1 MKKTLLII
9 ALILSCSM
17 YAQSYKFKISGT
29 IKSEKEKT
37 AIEAA
42 TIHLEKEKDSTVLS
56 YTISDNKGNFSL
68 EGKVYNKNVK
78 LFISFIGMDEYKK
91 AIVLD
96 KESNINLGTI
106 LLKEESNLLN
116 EVVVKSRAPITIKKD
131 TLEFNVKSFKTKK
144 DANVE
149 DLLKKLPGVE
159 VNEEGQIT
167 VNGKPVNKILVNG
180 KPFFGNDPTIA
191 TKNLSKEIIEK
202 VQITD
207 TKSKSEAFSGE
218 KGDANNKTINLT
230 IKEENNKGWF
240 GRVAAGGGTD
250 ERYEAATIVNRFDNN
265 TRFSVLAGTNNINSP
280 GFSFGEITKMFG
292 NSNNVSFFGNGQF
305 SVGGRNFGGGQGII
319 TSRTG
324 GATYADEY
332 GKGVDLNAN
341 YFYSGSD
348 SENINRSNRE
358 YTVQVQ
364 DENDPTQTR
373 ELRYFTNSNS
383 SSTTENDNHNF
394 DADLDIEI
402 DSTFLINVTPRFTF
416 NDRSSNFTQSDET
429 LDENRALTNRFS
441 SNSFSTSEAKNFQNR
456 IDITKK
462 FGNKG
467 GFIKASITNQIDQ
480 TEGEDFNNSTIETF
494 GTNANTEIR
503 DQKTDITSDLNG
515 FRTRLSYRQPII
527 AKKLFINLNYRY
539 RIDERTR
546 VESTFDFD
554 NATQDFTNFNTD
566 LSTNFTFNDITKT
579 PLVGIT
585 YDTKSFNLDFDIGQT
600 IRTLE
605 NQDVLRPNLS
615 LNKDFNNVTVDA
627 SMRYRFPSKARVY
640 IGYNLDNNAPGITQL
655 QPFTDVSN
663 PSNIVTGNP
672 NLRPSQNHRVFANF
686 NKYNWQKRTGF
697 FFWGGGDITNNQIVS
712 KTTIGDD
719 LVRTTTY
726 ENADGVYSFYG
737 GGSYNRGIKLDSVS
751 TFNIRTGLR
760 FNASKSL
767 NILNEIENTTKTNAI
782 TPRLGFEFNWKK
794 KIVIEP
800 NYEIAFTN
808 TRFNANNIADQNFTR
823 HSLRIRTRTSVPK
836 KLEWRNDVRYTFNPN
851 VIGFNRSAWF
861 WNSTLSYSILKDKGT
876 ITLKAYDV
884 LNQNTN
890 ARRTVVG
897 NYVEDSESTV
907 LQQYFMLGFSWKFNS
922 LGKKGEV
929 RDYGFH

>member
-1 MKKTLLII
+1 MKKALLCII
-9 ALILSCSM
+9 LVLSFST

-29 IKSEKEKT
+29 IKTEKEKT
-37 AIEAA
+37 PIEAA

-56 YTISDNKGNFSL
+56 YTISDNKGYFSL
-68 EGKVYNKNVK
+68 EGKVYNKDVK
-78 LFISFIGMDEYKK
+78 LFISFIGMDEYSKT
-91 AIVLD
+91 ITLD
-96 KESNINLGTI
+96 KDATINLGTI

-116 EVVVKSRAPITIKKD
+116 EVVIKSRAPITIKKD

-191 TKNLSKEIIEK
+191 TKNLTKEIIEK

-230 IKEENNKGWF
+230 IKKENNKGWF

-280 GFSFGEITKMFG
+280 GFSFGEISKMFG
-292 NSNNVSFFGNGQF
+292 NGGGVSFSSNGNF
-305 SVGGRNFGGGQGII
+305 SIGGRNFGGGEGII
-319 TSRTG
+319 TSRTA

-332 GKGVDLNAN
+332 GKGVDLNAS
-341 YFYSGSD
+341 YFYSGAD
-348 SENINRSNRE
+348 SENINNSNRE

-364 DENDPTQTR
+364 DENNPTETR
-373 ELRYFTNSNS
+373 ELIYFTNSSSNS
-383 SSTTENDNHNF
+383 STENDNHSF
-394 DADLDIEI
+394 DTDLDIEI

-416 NDRSSNFTQSDET
+416 NDRNSRFSQSNET
-429 LDENRALTNRFS
+429 LDENRALTNSFS
-441 SNSFSTSEAKNFQNR
+441 SSSIASSQAKNFQNT

-467 GFIKASITNQIDQ
+467 GFIKASITNQIDK

-494 GTNANTEIR
+494 GTTSTTEIR

-515 FRTRLSYRQPII
+515 FRTQLSYRQPII
-527 AKKLFINLNYRY
+527 TKKLFVNLNYRY

-546 VESTFDFD
+546 VENTFDFD
-554 NATQDFTNFNTD
+554 NSTQNFTNFNTD

-585 YDTKSFNLDFDIGQT
+585 YETKSFSLDFDIGQT

-605 NQDVLRPNLS
+605 NEDVLRPNLS
-615 LNKDFNNVTVDA
+615 LNKDFNNVTIDA
-627 SMRYRFPSKARVY
+627 NIRYNLPSKARIYV
-640 IGYNLDNNAPGITQL
+640 GYNLDNNAPGITQL

-663 PSNIVTGNP
+663 PSNIITGNP
-672 NLRPSQNHRVFANF
+672 NLKPSQNHRIYANF

-697 FFWGGGDITNNQIVS
+697 FLWGGGNIINNQIVN
-712 KTTIGDD
+712 KTTIGDG
-719 LVRTTTY
+719 LVRTSTY
-726 ENADGVYSFYG
+726 ENADGLYNFYG
-737 GGSYNRGIKLDSVS
+737 GGSYNKGIKLDSVS
-751 TFNIRTGLR
+751 TLNIRTGLR
-760 FNASKSL
+760 LNGSKNI
-767 NILNEIENTTKTNAI
+767 NILNEIENTTISNSV
-782 TPRLGFEFNWKK
+782 TPRLGLEFNWKK
-794 KIVIEP
+794 KIVIHP
-800 NYEIAFTN
+800 NYEISFTN
-808 TRFNANNIADQNFTR
+808 TKFNTNTIADQNFTR
-823 HSLRIRTRTSVPK
+823 HSFRLRTRTNVPK
-836 KLEWRNDVRYTFNPN
+836 KLEWRNDIRYTFNPN

-861 WNSTLSYSILKDKGT
+861 WNSTLAYSVLKDKGT
-876 ITLKAYDV
+876 ITLKAYDL

-890 ARRTVVG
+890 ARRSVIG

-907 LQQYFMLGFSWKFNS
+907 LQQYFMIGFSWKFNS